1 MDSSSLSNMYENIY
15 IPSPAT
21 KKQSAIPVHHPTLIM
36 QDYQTDTTHHLS
48 CGCNSGACIEEQAW
62 WFNTNK
68 VEKKSTFA
76 SKRPAYKRASF
87 SSSSSVSS
95 FDSY

>member
-1 MDSSSLSNMYENIY
+1 MDSSSLSNMFENIY
-15 IPSPAT
+15 IPSPST

-62 WFNTNK
+62 WFKTDK